1 MIALFVQR
9 DPDEGVPA
17 SEATEVRIAYDD
29 EAMYIA
35 ARMHDR
41 GTVTSRLGRRDMVNT
56 SSDWFRVS
64 LDSYYDR
71 RSAFRFEVNPAGVRR
86 DAAISGG
93 SGDGDLAWDAVWDA
107 AATIDADGWTAEM
120 RIPFSQLRFTVADE
134 QLWGLQ
140 LERLIDRRQELS
152 MFSFTPKSEQGGVPA
167 YGDLT
172 GLRGLRPGRK
182 LELLPYVLSQGTF
195 QPDSTNPFVGDS
207 EMDAAAGLDARYR
220 ITSNITLTATA
231 NPDFGQVEVDPAV
244 INLTAFETRFEERRP
259 FFVEGASSF
268 RFGGTVGGP
277 SAAAAS
283 VLYTRRIGRAP
294 QLGVGTSNA
303 DIPSTATILG
313 AAKVAGKTASGWS
326 IGVLNATTDAEHAR
340 YQDPLG
346 ATQRALV
353 EPGTNYFVGR
363 VNRELRRGQ
372 TQIGGIITTT
382 NRGLPSE
389 TAADALL
396 RESAYSGGLDFVH
409 EWANRGWNLS
419 GFLVGSRVAGS
430 PTAILAT
437 QRSSTRYYQ
446 RPDAGHVGIDP
457 TATSMSGVAGSV
469 QMRKSAGLH
478 WTSDSWIQFVSPGYE
493 INDIGFLQRSDRR
506 AFGNGITYNQRTPG
520 KFWRDWRSTNY
531 VNYAQNFDG
540 DTIDHF
546 YWTRLAMTHLSYWQ
560 VDGSVWYEPERPD
573 DRFTRGGPL
582 ANRPAV
588 ARYIGIVR
596 SDVRKPI
603 TGSLEYNLVTDQ
615 AGSRNRYWDLS
626 MSVRTSPRWNLAIGP
641 RFQHVFAD
649 AQYVTTVADATM
661 GATYGARYIF
671 SRLDQTE
678 VSLVTRLNYTFTPDL
693 SFELYAQPLVSNG
706 DYGTPREFQRP
717 REYDFKTYG
726 EDIGTISQSDSH
738 YLIDPD
744 GEGPARSFTVTD
756 RSFTTRSLR
765 GNAVLRWE
773 YRPGS
778 TLYVVWQQDRLNDE
792 PMTDFEARRALASL
806 FGGDGHTNNVF
817 AIKFSY
823 WINP

>member
-1 MIALFVQR
+1 M
-9 DPDEGVPA
+9 
-17 SEATEVRIAYDD
+17 
-29 EAMYIA
+29 
-35 ARMHDR
+35 
-41 GTVTSRLGRRDMVNT
+41 
-56 SSDWFRVS
+56 
-64 LDSYYDR
+64 
-71 RSAFRFEVNPAGVRR
+71 
-86 DAAISGG
+86 
-93 SGDGDLAWDAVWDA
+93 
-107 AATIDADGWTAEM
+107 
-120 RIPFSQLRFTVADE
+120 
-134 QLWGLQ
+134 
-140 LERLIDRRQELS
+140 
-152 MFSFTPKSEQGGVPA
+152 
-167 YGDLT
+167 
-172 GLRGLRPGRK
+172 
-182 LELLPYVLSQGTF
+182 
-195 QPDSTNPFVGDS
+195 
-207 EMDAAAGLDARYR
+207 
-220 ITSNITLTATA
+220 
-231 NPDFGQVEVDPAV
+231 
-244 INLTAFETRFEERRP
+244 
-259 FFVEGASSF
+259 
-268 RFGGTVGGP
+268 
-277 SAAAAS
+277 
-283 VLYTRRIGRAP
+283 
-294 QLGVGTSNA
+294 
-303 DIPSTATILG
+303 
-313 AAKVAGKTASGWS
+313 
-326 IGVLNATTDAEHAR
+326 LNATTDAEHAR

-382 NRGLPSE
+382 NRGLPSD

-396 RESAYSGGLDFVH
+396 RDSAYSGGLDFVH

-446 RPDAGHVGIDP
+446 RPDAGHVSIDP

-603 TGSLEYNLVTDQ
+603 TGSLEYNLVTDR

-661 GATYGARYIF
+661 AETYGARYIF

-726 EDIGTISQSDSH
+726 EDIGTISQADNG
-738 YLIDPD
+738 YVIDPD
-744 GEGPARSFTVTD
+744 GEGPAAVVHRDRPQLHDTVAP
-756 RSFTTRSLR
+756 RQCRAALGVPSGQHALR
-765 GNAVLRWE
+765 GLAAGSPQRRAHDRLRGPAGV
-773 YRPGS
+773 RARCSMATAGRTTCSRSSSATGSIRNRFQGSRVPGS
-778 TLYVVWQQDRLNDE
+778 GFENLEPGTLE
-792 PMTDFEARRALASL
+792 P
-806 FGGDGHTNNVF
+806 
-817 AIKFSY
+817 
-823 WINP
+823 WNPGTLEPI